1 MTRVVQSVAELR
13 EVIAGLPRPLHL
25 VPTMG
30 ALHAGH
36 AALLDAAR
44 ADGVA
49 VVMSLFVN
57 PLQFNDAADLDA
69 YPRAFER
76 DVGVAESHGV
86 DVVWAPTDSEMY
98 PGGRPL
104 TTVRVAR
111 VGDTLEGEHRPGHF
125 DGVATVVAKLF
136 HQVAPD
142 AAWFGR
148 KDAQQLAVIRGMTGD
163 LDLPID
169 VRGHPTVREPD
180 GLALSSRNVHLDRE
194 QRSDARRLST
204 GLFAAADLA
213 EGGQRDARPLEEAC
227 GDGLDYAALVDAASF
242 DRLDRLAGTAVLAV
256 AARVGA
262 VRLIDNV
269 FFEISPQGTC
279 TTDRGLTME
288 REVA

>member
-136 HQVAPD
+136 VIVEAERAYFGQKDGQQAALIRRLVRDLALEIEIRVLPTLRD
-142 AAWFGR
+142 A
-148 KDAQQLAVIRGMTGD
+148 
-163 LDLPID
+163 
-169 VRGHPTVREPD
+169 D
-180 GLALSSRNVHLDRE
+180 GLALSSRNARLSPEDRE
-194 QRSDARRLST
+194 RALALPRAL
-204 GLFAAADLA
+204 AAAHGAPDPVA
-213 EGGQRDARPLEEAC
+213 AAREALN
-227 GDGLDYAALVDAASF
+227 GLDPDYVEIVELDGARLLAA
-242 DRLDRLAGTAVLAV
+242 
-256 AARVGA
+256 AARVGS

-269 FFEISPQGTC
+269 LLEGELP
-279 TTDRGLTME
+279 
-288 REVA
+288 